1 MPPKHLAGWSL
12 TSTGLTMLPNI
23 VGVQYSQ
30 CPAHE
35 PHLHV
40 EILCTDDAAG
50 APTTTGSYAIV
61 AVQEFGTEVIEV
73 DAEASGLATD
83 ALRFQLIAADVQQVM
98 GSMTPASREAM
109 EKVAE
114 AAGVTLAGSFGDAP
128 DAPAADTDE
137 DDEDALP
144 GQYL

>member
-1 MPPKHLAGWSL
+1 MI
-12 TSTGLTMLPNI
+12 PNI
-23 VGVQYSQ
+23 VGIQYSQ
-30 CPAHE
+30 CPSHE

-40 EILCTDDAAG
+40 DILCTDDG
-50 APTTTGSYAIV
+50 SGPPTTTGSYAIV
-61 AVQEFGTEVIEV
+61 AVQDFDTEEIRV

-98 GSMTPASREAM
+98 GAMTPASREAM

-114 AAGVTLAGSFGDAP
+114 EAGVELAGSFGAP
-128 DAPAADTDE
+128 EASDSDD
-137 DDEDALP
+137 DDEDGLP

>member
-1 MPPKHLAGWSL
+1 MGP
-12 TSTGLTMLPNI
+12 TMFPNI
-23 VGVQYSQ
+23 VGIQLSK
-30 CPAHE
+30 CPAGE
-35 PHLHV
+35 RHLHA
-40 EILCTDDAAG
+40 EILCTDDATG

-61 AVQEFGTEVIEV
+61 AVQDFDTGLIEV
-73 DAEASGLATD
+73 DTEASGLATD

-114 AAGVTLAGSFGDAP
+114 AAGVTLAGSFGAEATATESD
-128 DAPAADTDE
+128 DD
-137 DDEDALP
+137 DDEDGLP

>member
-1 MPPKHLAGWSL
+1 M
-12 TSTGLTMLPNI
+12 GLTMFPNI
-23 VGVQYSQ
+23 VGIQFSQ
-30 CPAHE
+30 CPAHK
-35 PHLHV
+35 PHLHI
-40 EILCTDDAAG
+40 EILCTDDGSG

-61 AVQEFGTEVIEV
+61 AVQDFDTEIVEV

-114 AAGVTLAGSFGDAP
+114 AVGVTLAGDFGP
-128 DAPAADTDE
+128 EPTDD
-137 DDEDALP
+137 DDEDSLP